1 MAISLFRKA
10 KFTFWQMAEGR
21 AIFEWQSFYLL
32 RGLLKKLP
40 QGDGHPVI
48 VFPGFMASDISTKPL
63 RKLLDDLGYTTY
75 GWDLGRN
82 VVFNQDREQLMRNL
96 LRNVHQHEGQ
106 KVSLIG
112 WSLGGIF
119 ARELAK
125 FDPELVRSVITM
137 GSPISGVAEHSNAR
151 YLFDSL
157 NGKPSEHRKRRMHS
171 LNIPPAVP
179 TTSIYSKSD
188 GIVAWEG
195 SVQHPKH
202 APELTENIEV
212 PGSHLGLG
220 VNLLAIYAIV
230 DRLAQGD
237 ENWQPFDMSGF
248 KRLLYREPKHFT
260 RSNLERA
267 Y

>member
-1 MAISLFRKA
+1 MAFSFLRKS
-10 KFTFWQMAEGR
+10 KFTFWQMLEGR
-21 AIFEWQSFYLL
+21 ALLEWQGFYLL

-63 RKLLDDLGYTTY
+63 RKLLDDLGYSTY

-96 LRNVHQHEGQ
+96 LRNVHQRAGRR
-106 KVSLIG
+106 VSLIG
-112 WSLGGIF
+112 WSLGGVF
-119 ARELAK
+119 VRELAK
-125 FDPELVRSVITM
+125 FDPELVRSVITL
-137 GSPISGVAEHSNAR
+137 GSPISGEAEHSNAR

-157 NGKPSEHRKRRMHS
+157 NGKPSEKRKQRMTS
-171 LNIPPAVP
+171 LNFPPLVP

-202 APELTENIEV
+202 SLELTENIEV

-230 DRLAQGD
+230 DRLAQDDG
-237 ENWQPFDMSGF
+237 NWQPFELTGF
-248 KRLLYREPKHFT
+248 KKLFYREPKHSISAKT
-260 RSNLERA
+260 EVA